1 MKRIN
6 IILTGVLV
14 ISIIICTFIVISS
27 GQKDT
32 GLKIEDVK
40 DKSVTLTLKDN
51 TVKTLKYK
59 QSKST
64 KDSKEPNSE
73 IYTDENDNRFTFDKK
88 SRSLTGV
95 LYNSF
100 PTPNKKVSYSEAKD
114 IAKKELKKYTDLN
127 LDEYQLVDED
137 GNYTDA
143 SNYNLTYRKIIDGV
157 VTAQGV
163 SATVRKDGGVQSIHI
178 ADDIKIDKESIK
190 EKLKTS
196 ISKEEAIK
204 LVETQ
209 ITKDASRIK
218 LYSGYD
224 MKKSQLVFNHIDNKL
239 IWVFEV
245 VLKETDNTTIEAY
258 GKALELHSICKQY
271 IIDANTKEFV
281 TDQK

>member
-1 MKRIN
+1 MKKVN

-27 GQKDT
+27 GQKDA

-51 TVKTLKYK
+51 TVKVLKYK

-64 KDSKEPNSE
+64 KDSNVPSSD
-73 IYTDENDNRFTFDKK
+73 IYTDEKDNRFTFDKK
-88 SRSLTGV
+88 SRRLTGV

-100 PTPNKKVSYSEAKD
+100 PIPNKKISYGEAKD
-114 IAKKELKKYTDLN
+114 IAKKEIKKYTDLN

-163 SATVRKDGGVQSIHI
+163 SVTVRKDGGVQSVHI
-178 ADDIKIDKESIK
+178 ADDIKIDEKSIK

-209 ITKDASRIK
+209 IVKDASKIK

-224 MKKSQLVFNHIDNKL
+224 IKKSQLVFNHIDSKL
-239 IWVFEV
+239 LWVFEV
-245 VLKETDNTTIEAY
+245 VLKETDNSTIEAY
-258 GKALELHSICKQY
+258 GKALELHSIYKQY